1 MARLFESSAELG
13 ELERFERQVLRTVTA
28 IAAAAIE
35 VEAPGAVERLD
46 AVVRGLAAREATLV
60 VMGEFGAG
68 KSSLLNAYLGEP
80 ALLPVDAYVS
90 TRVVTSVRW
99 GDPENVV
106 VTLAGPDGSAR
117 EERTVSRTQ
126 LPGYL
131 CEAVVAEGRGET
143 DGDRVL
149 SVSITTPNP
158 RLRNGLALID
168 TPGIGGV
175 HRGHTAAAL
184 AVLPQ
189 ASAVI
194 YLVPADEK
202 VRPSELAFI
211 SHVARALNAEHC
223 PERLIFAMTKADST
237 PDPEAALS
245 EAREQL
251 TAVPGVSPHCP
262 VVAVSARHRLVHL
275 VTPEPEDPD
284 RADRADRTDRADRS
298 GFPQFEAALDRA
310 LQRVRVR
317 VRYAPAL
324 AEMAATVRSLIGPSD
339 DALDALEARDA
350 QQRQSLL
357 DTSRARQG
365 ELTELEAAAST
376 AFDELGAA
384 LQEVIGTLRA
394 RAATELGQVWRDLR
408 TSYRSS
414 GTLRSDPQA
423 ILDDL
428 ANRLA
433 LLVGQLEGEAATL
446 STQAVQRVADHH
458 ALGPATLPGARS
470 ATVAPPPLP
479 TLPTLSDAPVPVPAP
494 PRVVDDLSVAF
505 QTALAGARVGAQLG
519 AVAGELAWDQ
529 AMRRTLPGG
538 SAIVAVRRAG
548 ERAVTADGVPCS
560 PGPFVGALAGAAVGA
575 TLAFVNQ
582 VRATVRLARANQVT
596 ALDALFAPWEEQQR
610 TFLEDA
616 ATDLVQAH
624 AATVRAELT
633 DRIDRRRA
641 ECQAAVTAVTAALDA
656 DVPADPDAAR
666 QRLSARR
673 ATLGALADAVAELV
687 DDLPTHLG

>member
-1 MARLFESSAELG
+1 MAHLFESSAEFG
-13 ELERFERQVLRTVTA
+13 ELERFDRQVLRTVTA
-28 IAAAAIE
+28 ITAAAIE

-46 AVVRGLAAREATLV
+46 AVARDLAAREATLV

-68 KSSLLNAYLGEP
+68 KSSLLNAYLGEL

-90 TRVVTSVRW
+90 TRVVTSIRW
-99 GDPENVV
+99 GEPENVV

-131 CEAVVAEGRGET
+131 CEAVVAEGRGEA

-211 SHVARALNAEHC
+211 SHVARSLDAERC

-262 VVAVSARHRLVHL
+262 VVAVSARHRLAHL
-275 VTPEPEDPD
+275 VTPEPEDP
-284 RADRADRTDRADRS
+284 DRS

-324 AEMAATVRSLIGPSD
+324 AEMAATVRSLTGPLD

-357 DTSRARQG
+357 DTSRARQR

-376 AFDELGAA
+376 ASDELGAA
-384 LQEVIGTLRA
+384 LQEVIGTLHT

-414 GTLRSDPQA
+414 GALRSDPQTL
-423 ILDDL
+423 LDDL

-433 LLVGQLEGEAATL
+433 LLVGQLEGEAADL
-446 STQAVQRVADHH
+446 SAQAVQRVADHH

-470 ATVAPPPLP
+470 VTVAPPPLP
-479 TLPTLSDAPVPVPAP
+479 TLPALSDAPVPVPAP

-538 SAIVAVRRAG
+538 SAVVAIWRGG
-548 ERAVTADGVPCS
+548 ERAVTADGAPRS

-582 VRATVRLARANQVT
+582 VRATNRLARVDQVT
-596 ALDALFAPWEEQQR
+596 ALDTLFAPWEEQQR
-610 TFLEDA
+610 AFLEDA

-641 ECQAAVTAVTAALDA
+641 ECQAAVTAMTAALDT
-656 DVPADPDAAR
+656 DVPADPDAVR

-673 ATLGALADAVAELV
+673 ATLGALADAVTELV